1 MRGWKN
7 IFLVFKVFMA
17 LIYLG
22 LGGTFLF
29 SEILP
34 LPVSDSGRVFIGII
48 LILYGLFRIYS
59 YSRVIKAQVDE
70 E

>member
-1 MRGWKN
+1 
-7 IFLVFKVFMA
+7 MA

>member
-7 IFLVFKVFMA
+7 FFLVFKVFMA

-22 LGGTFLF
+22 LGGIILF
-29 SEILP
+29 SRILP
-34 LPVSDSGRVFIGII
+34 LPISDTGMIFIGII

-59 YSRVIKAQVDE
+59 YSRVIKAQDDE
-70 E
+70 D